1 MRLNAVLQVGTG
13 QNPSEAA
20 AHLDPRKAG
29 RRSLTLKTVASS
41 PCGEELRVTIQDISP
56 QGFLIESEN
65 EALSEGEVITMN
77 LPEIGIAT
85 ARVMWTSS
93 RHYGCKLDKAIPPGA
108 IGAALLRADA
118 RVMRDDTNFQTRVVH
133 DDRCAPA
140 EGFKPELNFSVAFYL
155 SLALWAVIGLVIY
168 TVVG

>member
-20 AHLDPRKAG
+20 AHFDLRKAG
-29 RRSLTLKTVASS
+29 RRCLTLKTVASS
-41 PCGEELRVTIQDISP
+41 PSNEDLRVTIHDISP
-56 QGFLIESEN
+56 HGFLIESES
-65 EALSEGEVITMN
+65 EALAEGEVISID
-77 LPEIGIAT
+77 LPELGVTT

-118 RVMRDDTNFQTRVVH
+118 RVVPDDSSPETRTMRDIRY
-133 DDRCAPA
+133 APV
-140 EGFKPELNFSVAFYL
+140 EGFKPALNYSVAFYL

-168 TVVG
+168 TVIG